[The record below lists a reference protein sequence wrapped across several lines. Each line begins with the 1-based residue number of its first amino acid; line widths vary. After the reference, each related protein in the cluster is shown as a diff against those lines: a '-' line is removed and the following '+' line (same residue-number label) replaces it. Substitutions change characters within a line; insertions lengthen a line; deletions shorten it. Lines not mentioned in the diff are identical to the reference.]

1 MIRTDGIIFD
11 LDGTLWDA
19 TVAFYDSWK
28 EYLTGQG
35 VAFDHSLEDVKAC
48 MGLPMTEFFARLYP
62 DMPGERQDVLR
73 EGVLA
78 YENRYMERVG
88 GVLYPK
94 LKDTLEV
101 LSEKF
106 PLMIVSNCQDGYIEA
121 FFKAHDTGRY
131 FADWESFGRTG
142 LLKADNISL
151 VVERNH
157 LNHPVYVGDVQGD
170 ADASHAA
177 GVPIIYASY
186 GFGEIT
192 DAEEKID
199 RFEDLI
205 KTVKLICEGAEQ
217 IL

>member
-1 MIRTDGIIFD
+1 
-11 LDGTLWDA
+11 
-19 TVAFYDSWK
+19 
-28 EYLTGQG
+28 
-35 VAFDHSLEDVKAC
+35 
-48 MGLPMTEFFARLYP
+48 
-62 DMPGERQDVLR
+62 
-73 EGVLA
+73 
-78 YENRYMERVG
+78 
-88 GVLYPK
+88 
-94 LKDTLEV
+94 
-101 LSEKF
+101 
-106 PLMIVSNCQDGYIEA
+106 MIVSNCQDGYIEA

>member
-11 LDGTLWDA
+11 LDGTLWDS
-19 TVAFYDSWK
+19 TVAVYDSWR

-35 VAFDHSLEDVKAC
+35 VDFPHSLEDMKAC
-48 MGLPMTEFFARLYP
+48 MGLPMTDFFARLYP
-62 DMPGERQDVLR
+62 DMPKAQQDVLR
-73 EGVLA
+73 EEVMA

-94 LKDTLEV
+94 LKETLAALAER
-101 LSEKF
+101 F

-121 FFKAHDTGRY
+121 FFKAHNTERY
-131 FADWESFGRTG
+131 FSDWESFGRTG

-157 LNHPVYVGDVQGD
+157 LRYPVYVGDVQGD

-177 GVPIIYASY
+177 GVPIIYAAY
-186 GFGEIT
+186 GFGEIR
-192 DAEEKID
+192 DAEGRID
-199 RFEDLI
+199 RFEDLKEMVI
-205 KTVKLICEGAEQ
+205 Q
-217 IL
+217 